1 MLSISRSLALS
12 FYLSFVSDLCDTMK
26 SADLIVLE
34 GMGRAV
40 HTNLY
45 ARFNVDS
52 LKFAVL
58 KNEWLAKS
66 LGAEQFSVIFQY
78 GKIS

>member
-1 MLSISRSLALS
+1 M
-12 FYLSFVSDLCDTMK
+12 T
-26 SADLIVLE
+26 SADLVVLE

-45 ARFNVDS
+45 AKFTVDS
-52 LKFAVL
+52 VKLAVL

-66 LGAEQFSVIFQY
+66 LGGQQFSVIFNY
-78 GKIS
+78 ETAT

>member
-1 MLSISRSLALS
+1 MIFDKVINCFLFSLL
-12 FYLSFVSDLCDTMK
+12 DLCDMMK
-26 SADLIVLE
+26 TTDLVVLE

-66 LGAEQFSVIFQY
+66 LGAEQFSVIFEY
-78 GKIS
+78 HTAS